1 MKKLA
6 DNLAVPV
13 CCKIRI
19 LPEKE
24 KTMALVRGIEAAGC
38 SILTV
43 HGRTKEQNKHLVG
56 ACDWQL
62 IREIKQALR
71 IPVFANGGIHKF
83 ADIERCLQ
91 ETGVDGVMSA
101 ESLLEN
107 PALFS
112 GEVHDLD
119 DLALEYIELWKKHDS
134 QTPRFLKPHLF
145 KILHKGLQDNVDL
158 REKLS
163 AARTPEDCQQVAE
176 ELKKRRK
183 ELPKADKFG
192 WYERYQSYAPPKDQK
207 QLPPAGEKR
216 ADAADPDPADAAGE
230 EKGEKKIKS
239 E

>member
-1 MKKLA
+1 
-6 DNLAVPV
+6 
-13 CCKIRI
+13 
-19 LPEKE
+19 
-24 KTMALVRGIEAAGC
+24 MALVRGIEAAGC

-83 ADIERCLQ
+83 ADIERCLL
-91 ETGVDGVMSA
+91 ETGADGVMSA

-119 DLALEYIELWKKHDS
+119 ALALEYIELWKKYDS

-145 KILHKGLQDNVDL
+145 KILHRGLQDHVDL

-163 AARTPEDCQQVAE
+163 AAKTPEECQQVAE
-176 ELKKRRK
+176 ELQKRRK
-183 ELPKADKFG
+183 DVPKADKFG

-207 QLPPAGEKR
+207 QPPVGEKR
-216 ADAADPDPADAAGE
+216 GDESGLPEPAEQAP
-230 EKGEKKIKS
+230 GEKKLKS

>member
-1 MKKLA
+1 VKKLA

-24 KTMALVRGIEAAGC
+24 KTMALVRGIEDAGC

-56 ACDWQL
+56 AWDWQT

-71 IPVFANGGIHKF
+71 IPVFANGGIHSF
-83 ADIERCLQ
+83 ADVEHCLQ

-112 GEVHDLD
+112 GELLDLD
-119 DLALEYIELWKKHDS
+119 DLALEYLEFWKKHDS

-145 KILHKGLQDNVDL
+145 KILHRGLQDHVDL
-158 REKLS
+158 RERLS
-163 AARTPEDCQQVAE
+163 AAKTPEECQQVAE
-176 ELKKRRK
+176 ELKKRRSGV
-183 ELPKADKFG
+183 PRAAKFG
-192 WYERYQSYAPPKDQK
+192 WYERYQSYAPPKEQK
-207 QLPPAGEKR
+207 QEPPAAEKR
-216 ADAADPDPADAAGE
+216 GDQPEGPEPAE
-230 EKGEKKIKS
+230 QQQSEKKIKT

>member
-6 DNLAVPV
+6 ENLKVPV

-19 LPEKE
+19 LPDKE
-24 KTMALVRGIEAAGC
+24 KTMALVRGIEDAGC

-43 HGRTKEQNKHLVG
+43 HGRTKEQNKHLMG
-56 ACDWQL
+56 TCDWQ
-62 IREIKQALR
+62 IIKEIKQTLQ

-83 ADIERCLQ
+83 ADVERCLK

-119 DLALEYIELWKKHDS
+119 DLALEYIEHWKKYDS

-158 REKLS
+158 RERLS
-163 AARTPEDCQQVAE
+163 AAKTPEECQEITE
-176 ELKKRRK
+176 ELRKRRK
-183 ELPKADKFG
+183 DLSKSDKFG

-207 QLPPAGEKR
+207 KEKPAGEKR
-216 ADAADPDPADAAGE
+216 DEEPKLPEPAEE
-230 EKGEKKIKS
+230 EKGEKKIKT